1 MAATRGEKTVVIT
14 GGNAGL
20 GFECARGV
28 SASGRGWRV
37 VLACRDRE
45 KGERAARELNG
56 EFGDGRV
63 EAMVLDLA
71 SLASVRAF
79 ARGLRARI
87 STGEMPPL
95 RALLC
100 NAGIQVV
107 TGTTYT
113 EDGFEETFGVNH
125 LGHFLLVNLLLG
137 DLEAPARI
145 VLVSSGTHDP
155 AQRTGMPPGPRW
167 REPEMLAWPERYPAT
182 PGENP
187 STTGRR
193 RYSASKLANVLT
205 AYELSRRLE
214 TTSGAGD
221 REAPVTVNLYDPGLM
236 PGSGLARDYGAAQR
250 FAWRYVFPALRLFV
264 PNVNSTGASGR
275 VLAQLVSEPRFGGV
289 TGKYFVGHEAQR
301 SSDESYDRE
310 KAAELW
316 EASARLVSLRPEET
330 ILRVETPASGA

>member
-1 MAATRGEKTVVIT
+1 MAATGDEKTVVIT

-28 SASGRGWRV
+28 SASGGGWRV
-37 VLACRDRE
+37 VLACRDLA

-56 EFGDGRV
+56 EFGEGRV

-87 STGEMPPL
+87 LAGELPPL
-95 RALLC
+95 RALVC
-100 NAGIQVV
+100 NAGVQVV

-125 LGHFLLVNLLLG
+125 LGHFLLANLLIG
-137 DLEAPARI
+137 DLETPARI

-155 AQRTGMPPGPRW
+155 AQRTMMPTGPRW
-167 REPEMLAWPERYPAT
+167 REPEMLAWPERYPVT
-182 PGENP
+182 PDESPG
-187 STTGRR
+187 TTGRR
-193 RYSASKLANVLT
+193 RYSTSKLANILT
-205 AYELSRRLE
+205 GYELSRRLE
-214 TTSGAGD
+214 TTSGPGD
-221 REAPVTVNLYDPGLM
+221 REAPMTVNLYDPGLM

-250 FAWRYVFPALRLFV
+250 FVGKYILPALRLFV
-264 PNVNSTGASGR
+264 PNVNSTGASGK
-275 VLAQLVSEPRFGGV
+275 VLAQLVSEPRFEGV

-310 KAAELW
+310 KATELW
-316 EASARLVSLRPEET
+316 EASARLVDLRSEET
-330 ILRVETPASGA
+330 ILRAETPASGA

>member
-1 MAATRGEKTVVIT
+1 MAAIRGEKTVVIT

-20 GFECARGV
+20 GFETARELG
-28 SASGRGWRV
+28 ASDPGWRV
-37 VLACRDRE
+37 VLGCRGLE

-56 EFGDGRV
+56 DLGDERV

-79 ARGLRARI
+79 ARELRARV
-87 STGEMPPL
+87 STGEVPPL
-95 RALLC
+95 RALVC

-167 REPEMLAWPERYPAT
+167 REPKVLAWPEMYPET
-182 PGENP
+182 PGESP
-187 STTGRR
+187 GTTGRR
-193 RYSASKLANVLT
+193 RYTSSKLANVLT
-205 AYELSRRLE
+205 GYELSRRLE
-214 TTSGAGD
+214 AAGFGD
-221 REAPVTVNLYDPGLM
+221 REAPVTVNLFDPGLM
-236 PGSGLARDYGAAQR
+236 PGSGLARDYGPPQR
-250 FAWRYVFPALRLFV
+250 LAWKYLFPALRLVV
-264 PNVNSTGASGR
+264 PNVNSTAGSGK
-275 VLAQLVSEPRFGGV
+275 VLARLVSEPRFEGV
-289 TGKYFVGHEAQR
+289 TGKYLVGHEAQR

-316 EASARLVSLRPEET
+316 EASARLVGLRPEET
-330 ILRVETPASGA
+330 ILPVPTPASGA

>member
-1 MAATRGEKTVVIT
+1 MAATGDEKTVVIT

-20 GFECARGV
+20 GFECARNISV
-28 SASGRGWRV
+28 SDPGWRV
-37 VLACRDRE
+37 VLACRDLDR
-45 KGERAARELNG
+45 GERAARELNG

-79 ARGLRARI
+79 AGGLRARI
-87 STGEMPPL
+87 SGGDLPPL
-95 RALLC
+95 RALVC

-137 DLEAPARI
+137 DLEAPGRI

-155 AQRTGMPPGPRW
+155 ARRTGMPPGPRW
-167 REPEMLAWPERYPAT
+167 REPEMLAWPGRYPAT
-182 PGENP
+182 PDENP
-187 STTGRR
+187 GKMGRR
-193 RYSASKLANVLT
+193 RYTSSKLANVL
-205 AYELSRRLE
+205 AGYELSRRLE
-214 TTSGAGD
+214 TSGSGD

-236 PGSGLARDYGAAQR
+236 PGSGLARDYGAVQR
-250 FAWRYVFPALRLFV
+250 LAWKYVFPALRPFV
-264 PNVNSTGASGR
+264 PNVNSAGASGK
-275 VLAQLVSEPRFGGV
+275 VLAQLVSGPRFEGV
-289 TGKYFVGHEAQR
+289 TGEYFVGREAQR

-316 EASARLVSLRPEET
+316 EASARMVGLRPEET
-330 ILRVETPASGA
+330 ILRAEAPASGV

>member
-1 MAATRGEKTVVIT
+1 MAAMRGEKTVVVT

-20 GFECARGV
+20 GFECAREMT
-28 SASGRGWRV
+28 ASDRGWRV
-37 VLACRDRE
+37 VLACRDLE
-45 KGERAARELNG
+45 KGERAARGLNG

-63 EAMVLDLA
+63 EAVVLDLA

-79 ARGLRARI
+79 ARELGTRI
-87 STGEMPPL
+87 SAGEMPPL
-95 RALLC
+95 RALVC

-155 AQRTGMPPGPRW
+155 DQRTGMPPGPRW

-182 PGENP
+182 PGESP

-193 RYSASKLANVLT
+193 RYTASKLANVLT
-205 AYELSRRLE
+205 AYELCRRLE
-214 TTSGAGD
+214 TSGPGD
-221 REAPVTVNLYDPGLM
+221 HEAPVTVNLLDPGLM

-250 FAWRYVFPALRLFV
+250 FAWKYLFPALRLLV
-264 PNVNSTGASGR
+264 PNVNSTGASGK
-275 VLAQLVSEPRFGGV
+275 VLARLVLEPRLEGV
-289 TGKYFVGHEAQR
+289 TGRYFVGHEAQR

-316 EASARLVSLRPEET
+316 EASARLVGLKPEET
-330 ILRVETPASGA
+330 ILPVSTSASGA